1 MGLLKRFR
9 LWRLERKTLRLTL
22 GAVPLPTL
30 IPDAEEGLKEIYS
43 IQTKKGYKLVRFWEV
58 LIIGADRDHY
68 SVQFFPIAPDPNE
81 ALAIAVKGSHIIK
94 YMPVVSDM
102 VKLDRIQKGLAA
114 KKTFELTLDT
124 ELGMMSRHALESI
137 GVLDKDKAPVE

>member
-58 LIIGADRDHY
+58 LIIGADREQY
-68 SVQFFPIAPDPNE
+68 SVQFFPIAPEPND
-81 ALAIAVKGSHIIK
+81 ALAIAVKGSHVIK

-102 VKLDRIQKGLAA
+102 EKLDRIQKGLAA
-114 KKTFELTLDT
+114 KKTFEMTLDT
-124 ELGMMSRHALESI
+124 ELGMMSRHGLESI

>member
-1 MGLLKRFR
+1 MGLLDRFR
-9 LWRLERKTLRLTL
+9 HWRLARKTVRLTL

-30 IPDAEEGLKEIYS
+30 LPDAEEGLKEIFS

-58 LIIGADRDHY
+58 LIIRADREQY

-94 YMPVVSDM
+94 YMPVVSDI
-102 VKLDRIQKGLAA
+102 KELDRIQKGLAS
-114 KKTFELTLDT
+114 KRTFELTFET
-124 ELGMMSRHALESI
+124 ELGMMSRQALESI

>member
-1 MGLLKRFR
+1 MGFLKRFR
-9 LWRLERKTLRLTL
+9 QWRLERKTVRLTL

-58 LIIGADRDHY
+58 LIIGADRKQY
-68 SVQFFPIAPDPNE
+68 SVQFFPIAPDPRD
-81 ALAIAVKGSHIIK
+81 ALAIAVKGSHVIT
-94 YMPVVSDM
+94 YMPVVTDM
-102 VKLDRIQKGLAA
+102 DKLDKIQKGLAA
-114 KKTFELTLDT
+114 KKTFEMTLET
-124 ELGMMSRHALESI
+124 ELGMMSRHGLESI

>member
-1 MGLLKRFR
+1 MGLLDRYR
-9 LWRLERKTLRLTL
+9 QWRLRRKTVRLTL

-30 IPDAEEGLKEIYS
+30 LPDAEESLKEIFS

-58 LIIGADRDHY
+58 LIIRADREHY
-68 SVQFFPIAPDPNE
+68 SVQFFPIAPDPND

-94 YMPVVSDM
+94 YMPVVSDI
-102 VKLDRIQKGLAA
+102 KELDRIQKGLAS
-114 KKTFELTLDT
+114 KRTFELTFDT
-124 ELGMMSRHALESI
+124 ELGMMSRPALESI

>member
-9 LWRLERKTLRLTL
+9 LWRLERKTVRLTL

-58 LIIGADRDHY
+58 LIIGADRKQY
-68 SVQFFPIAPDPNE
+68 SVQFFPIAPDPRD
-81 ALAIAVKGSHIIK
+81 ALAIAVKGSHVIT
-94 YMPVVSDM
+94 YMPVVTDM
-102 VKLDRIQKGLAA
+102 DKLDKIQKGLAA
-114 KKTFELTLDT
+114 KKTFEMTLET
-124 ELGMMSRHALESI
+124 ELGMMSRHGLESI

>member
-9 LWRLERKTLRLTL
+9 QWRLERKTLRLTL

-58 LIIGADRDHY
+58 LIIGADREQY
-68 SVQFFPIAPDPNE
+68 SVQFFPIAPDPRD
-81 ALAIAVKGSHIIK
+81 ALAIAVKGSHVIT
-94 YMPVVSDM
+94 YMPVVTDM
-102 VKLDRIQKGLAA
+102 DKLDKIQKGLAA
-114 KKTFELTLDT
+114 RKTFEMTLKT
-124 ELGMMSRHALESI
+124 ELGMMSRHGLESI
-137 GVLDKDKAPVE
+137 GVLDKEKAPVE